1 MNSYIAIGFI
11 VAVDMND
18 RCKICGARGSE
29 GSVTDMLCHW
39 VSS

>member
-1 MNSYIAIGFI
+1 MNIAIHNIGFI

-18 RCKICGARGSE
+18 QCKICGGSE